1 MTSLN
6 GLPLRDL
13 ETLSAYL
20 DGELAAPEAARLE
33 ARLEAEPALKA
44 ALDEL
49 RATSQAV
56 RSLPALRVPR
66 NFTLTPQMAGIRP
79 RRPAYP
85 MLRLAAALA
94 TIGFVL
100 VSGLDVLSRGLAL
113 GAGAPAPSFETARLA
128 QPPAEQG
135 AATAPSATQ
144 EAAAPAM
151 ALGVENQAADTG
163 EVPQTPIVGGGI
175 GGYGGGGPEET
186 IQPPAVQAEGATVGP
201 AEGGVGG
208 GPGVVATATP
218 TGWGIGGGPA
228 EAATP
233 GEDRAFAG
241 TASAETHMPAPTA
254 TSVPLTE
261 TLVSPVPPSVSP
273 IPATLEGEEV
283 PGPTARTFAGW
294 GLLRWA
300 EIVLGGAAVIL
311 SVFSLRLR
319 RNR

>member
-6 GLPLRDL
+6 SLPLRDL
-13 ETLSAYL
+13 ESLSAYL
-20 DGELAAPEAARLE
+20 DGELTASEAARLQ

-44 ALDEL
+44 ALEEL
-49 RATSQAV
+49 RATSQTV

-85 MLRLAAALA
+85 ALRLAAVLA
-94 TIGFVL
+94 TVGFVL
-100 VSGLDVLSRGLAL
+100 VSGLDVLGRGLVL
-113 GAGAPAPSFETARLA
+113 RAGAPAPSFETARLA

-135 AATAPSATQ
+135 GAIAPSATQ
-144 EAAAPAM
+144 EAAPPAM
-151 ALGVENQAADTG
+151 GLGIENQAADTG
-163 EVPQTPIVGGGI
+163 EVAQTQAVGVEI
-175 GGYGGGGPEET
+175 GGAGPQGT
-186 IQPPAVQAEGATVGP
+186 IQPPAVQAEGATVAA
-201 AEGGVGG
+201 AELGVGG
-208 GPGVVATATP
+208 EPGAVATATP

-233 GEDRAFAG
+233 VERQVFAG
-241 TASAETHMPAPTA
+241 TAPAETRLPAPTA
-254 TSVPLTE
+254 TAAPPTE
-261 TLVSPVPPSVSP
+261 TS
-273 IPATLEGEEV
+273 IPATPPPVSPMPATAEPEEV
-283 PGPTARTFAGW
+283 AGPTFRLPAGW

>member
-1 MTSLN
+1 MTSLH

-13 ETLSAYL
+13 ESLSAYL
-20 DGELAAPEAARLE
+20 DGELTAPELARLQ

-56 RSLPALRVPR
+56 RSLPALRVPC

-85 MLRLAAALA
+85 VLRLAAALA

-113 GAGAPAPSFETARLA
+113 GAGAPAPSFERARLA

-135 AATAPSATQ
+135 PAIAPSATQ

-163 EVPQTPIVGGGI
+163 EAPQTPLVWGDI

-186 IQPPAVQAEGATVGP
+186 IEPPAVQAEGATVGP

-208 GPGVVATATP
+208 GPADTAT
-218 TGWGIGGGPA
+218 
-228 EAATP
+228 

-241 TASAETHMPAPTA
+241 TASTETPMPAPTA
-254 TSVPLTE
+254 SAVPPTE
-261 TLVSPVPPSVSP
+261 TPISPVSPLVSPM
-273 IPATLEGEEV
+273 PATLEGEEV
-283 PGPTARTFAGW
+283 PGPTTRTFAGW

-300 EIVLGGAAVIL
+300 EIVFGGAAVIL

-319 RNR
+319 RNRWK